1 MKTMKAEQ
9 LFEAIPGK
17 IKTAVYLVYASVILR
32 ILRTSLTTV
41 GRDKLNDPQ
50 LLTVIIMGSLL
61 ICLIGFKIGQGK
73 NWARIGFLI
82 LAMWDLIAYPI
93 FLSHFQATLIFNIV
107 TIISLVIQL
116 YTIFIIFGSESSQ
129 WFNKPINQT
138 NFSCQLI

>member
-1 MKTMKAEQ
+1 MKAEQ